1 MDDNQTRRSRDVLHN
16 LEAASLAA
24 AIAVAL
30 SALPVASTQRS
41 VEQSVQGPSPQLVK
55 PAERLI
61 PTVNVATAKG
71 WPEGAAPQPAP
82 GLAVNA
88 FAKGL
93 EHPRW
98 VYVLPN
104 GDVLVAETN
113 APPKP
118 TMARA
123 LRGR

>member
-1 MDDNQTRRSRDVLHN
+1 LRARNARR
-16 LEAASLAA
+16 
-24 AIAVAL
+24 AIGA
-30 SALPVASTQRS
+30 
-41 VEQSVQGPSPQLVK
+41 GPSPQLVK
-55 PAERLI
+55 PAQASDTHRQRRDGERL
-61 PTVNVATAKG
+61 A
-71 WPEGAAPQPAP
+71 EGAAPQPAP

-123 LRGR
+123 SRAR